1 MLNLW
6 ERAKVECRGKFITL
20 NAQINN
26 LSFHFEQLE
35 KEVIKPKVS
44 RTQVMIKLR
53 AEVDKIKEMNGTK
66 NCFF

>member
-1 MLNLW
+1 MNLW
-6 ERAKVECRGKFITL
+6 ERAKVECRGKFIIL

-26 LSFHFEQLE
+26 LSFYFEELE

-53 AEVDKIKEMNGTK
+53 AQVNEIKEINGTK
-66 NCFF
+66 DCFL